1 MGWRYRKSIKIA
13 PGIKLNFGK
22 KSMGVSI
29 GGKHGGVSIN
39 SRSGVTARTSIP
51 GTGLSYTQKL
61 GGKKKRSRR
70 PASQPAVH
78 SAASTAAVP
87 KPPVVL
93 RAWYIVLAVL
103 LLLGGLANLPN
114 NWEAT
119 ICGVGA
125 GGVMLF
131 LTFKKRRE
139 LQQAAEA
146 QEIED
151 ETPPQETAQEQEKRD
166 EVTIPSRLGDCL
178 RVYFYPKAKIQ
189 PADGALEMARA
200 MQASGNWALDAVAT
214 ESGVALMYQ
223 GQKFA
228 DLLERYDM
236 VKDWL
241 ARKDPMLIY
250 LGNLGDSGN
259 YVAIAFYRDEQKRL
273 AYREQQVVRL
283 TAYASE
289 DHQDAILAR
298 EEGDKLDLEG
308 DDPESGVEVCY
319 GDTLGKLPK
328 AAAKRYIEE
337 GCAGV
342 FLDHVDYDEEKDK
355 YIPYVKIYW

>member
-1 MGWRYRKSIKIA
+1 MQTAGA
-13 PGIKLNFGK
+13 
-22 KSMGVSI
+22 
-29 GGKHGGVSIN
+29 GGK
-39 SRSGVTARTSIP
+39 
-51 GTGLSYTQKL
+51 
-61 GGKKKRSRR
+61 
-70 PASQPAVH
+70 PAVLQ
-78 SAASTAAVP
+78 T
-87 KPPVVL
+87 
-93 RAWYIVLAVL
+93 WYIILAFL
-103 LLLGGLANLPN
+103 LILGGLGNLPD

-119 ICGVGA
+119 VCGVGA

-146 QEIED
+146 AEHEPAKPPVQKPESIAATLAQAPE
-151 ETPPQETAQEQEKRD
+151 ETPAPVQKRPESTVAPPAQASEKVPAPAQQQKRND
-166 EVTIPSRLGDCL
+166 IMIPSRIGDCI
-178 RVYFYPKAKIQ
+178 RVHYYPKAKIQ
-189 PADGALEMARA
+189 PADGALELAQA

-241 ARKDPMLIY
+241 ERKDPMLIY

-259 YVAIAFYRDEQKRL
+259 YAAIAFYRDEQKRL
-273 AYREQQVVRL
+273 AYREQQTVRL
-283 TAYASE
+283 TAYASK

-298 EEGDKLDLEG
+298 EAGDKLDLEG
-308 DDPESGVEVCY
+308 DDLEDGVEVCY

-342 FLDHVDYDEEKDK
+342 FLDRVDYDDEKDK